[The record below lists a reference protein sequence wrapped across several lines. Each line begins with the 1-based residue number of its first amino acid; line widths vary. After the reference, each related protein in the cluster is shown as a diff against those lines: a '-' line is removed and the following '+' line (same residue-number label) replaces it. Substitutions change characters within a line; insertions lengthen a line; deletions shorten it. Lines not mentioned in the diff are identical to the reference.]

1 MATEQREE
9 LTVDELHKA
18 LDTIMSCPYDDL
30 KTSLS
35 LTLDIFILLSS
46 ERGAEALDEKNSPGP
61 YNLMK
66 P

>member
-18 LDTIMSCPYDDL
+18 LDTIMSCPYHDL

-35 LTLDIFILLSS
+35 LTLDVFILLCS
-46 ERGAEALDEKNSPGP
+46 EKGAEALDREK
-61 YNLMK
+61 
-66 P
+66 